1 MNIPKNELPGW
12 DLSDLYAS
20 IDDPKVK
27 ADIAHIKELSASF
40 GSGLSKAG
48 FPVWMRRHFGICP
61 PL

>member
-27 ADIAHIKELSASF
+27 ADIAHIKEL
-40 GSGLSKAG
+40 
-48 FPVWMRRHFGICP
+48 
-61 PL
+61 